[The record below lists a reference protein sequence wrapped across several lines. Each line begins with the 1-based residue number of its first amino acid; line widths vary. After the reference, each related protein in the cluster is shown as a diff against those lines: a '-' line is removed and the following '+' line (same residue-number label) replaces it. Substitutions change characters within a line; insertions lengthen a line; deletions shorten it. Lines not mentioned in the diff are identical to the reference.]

1 MIIFVGNKNYDIK
14 IRTFYSSSNK
24 YDKILLLTSNFKLFS
39 KTISTFKIQTNLTG
53 LQTNEEFYNLFS
65 NDIPIYIILKTIRRS
80 QQINILVNMKIII
93 THQYPNPHEDGNFRI
108 LFL

>member
-14 IRTFYSSSNK
+14 IRTFYFSSNK

-65 NDIPIYIILKTIRRS
+65 SDIPMYIILKTIRRS

>member
-1 MIIFVGNKNYDIK
+1 MIIFVDNKNYDIK

-39 KTISTFKIQTNLTG
+39 RTISTFKIQTNLTG

-65 NDIPIYIILKTIRRS
+65 NDIPMYIILKPIRRS
-80 QQINILVNMKIII
+80 QQINILVNMEIIR